1 MVASMTSAR
10 ELAVVAAGGAI
21 GASARWW
28 LGGLLAERFGGA
40 FPWHT
45 LVVNVT
51 GAFLLG
57 VLMALSAER
66 GVIGND
72 WRLFAGV
79 GVLGGYTTFST
90 LSYESIRLVEQGLVL
105 QGLGNM
111 FGSGAAG
118 LVAVVAGL
126 VLGRAL

>member
-1 MVASMTSAR
+1 MR

-21 GASARWW
+21 GAGMRWW
-28 LGGLLAERFGGA
+28 LGGLMAERLGA
-40 FPWHT
+40 SFPWHT
-45 LVVNVT
+45 LVVNVS

-66 GVIGND
+66 GILSQE

-90 LSYESIRLVEQGLVL
+90 LAYESMRLLEQGLWT

-111 FGSGAAG
+111 FGSGLAG

-126 VLGRAL
+126 ALGRVL

>member
-1 MVASMTSAR
+1 VRVGELAMVAT
-10 ELAVVAAGGAI
+10 GGAL
-21 GASARWW
+21 GATLRWW
-28 LGGLLAERFGGA
+28 LGGLLAERFGPA

-45 LVVNVT
+45 FVVNVT

-57 VLMALSAER
+57 LLMALSVER
-66 GVIGND
+66 GVLGPG

-90 LSYESIRLVEQGLVL
+90 LGFESVRLLEQGLWA

-111 FGSGAAG
+111 FGSGLAG

-126 VLGRAL
+126 ALGRVL

>member
-1 MVASMTSAR
+1 MQ

-21 GASARWW
+21 GAGMRWW
-28 LGGLLAERFGGA
+28 LGGAIAERLGSS

-45 LVVNVT
+45 AVINVS

-66 GVIGND
+66 GVVSQG

-79 GVLGGYTTFST
+79 GILGGYTTFST
-90 LSYESIRLVEQGLVL
+90 LGYESVRLLEQGLWA
-105 QGLGNM
+105 QGLANM
-111 FGSGAAG
+111 FGSGLAG
-118 LVAVVAGL
+118 LVAVIAGL
-126 VLGRAL
+126 ALGRVL